1 MAVDV
6 LSQFF
11 LRKLEQGFEL
21 KKEVLSERDHALLL
35 TVVERVDQF
44 PITIEE
50 ARYLVER
57 YMVALRAAFE
67 KEIPSDPEALA
78 RWRDHNIICF
88 RAGNRLLDC
97 VVQRWYILYGRAQE
111 RKIRFS
117 PPLYTWYSPTASKL
131 WDAWC
136 RVTKRHSAT
145 RMATVPAKPTD
156 PNAPQPPPAPPGPQA
171 PPIPSAPPARK

>member
-1 MAVDV
+1 MPVDV

-11 LRKLEQGFEL
+11 LRKLEQGLEQL
-21 KKEVLSERDHALLL
+21 HQTVPPREEALLL

-50 ARYLVER
+50 ARIIVER
-57 YMVALRAAFE
+57 YMGALRTAFE
-67 KEIPSDPEALA
+67 KDIKSDPEALA
-78 RWRDHNIICF
+78 RWRDHNIICY

-145 RMATVPAKPTD
+145 RLSTVPAKPAD
-156 PNAPQPPPAPPGPQA
+156 PNAPQPPPAPTKP
-171 PPIPSAPPARK
+171 

>member
-136 RVTKRHSAT
+136 RVTKRHSAARLST
-145 RMATVPAKPTD
+145 QAALSTTGAKAIDPKYPPPPT
-156 PNAPQPPPAPPGPQA
+156 APPPPAPPKA
-171 PPIPSAPPARK
+171 